1 LTPFPLTGTGG
12 HAATIAPRVV
22 VIDAAGNTAAYDLGT
37 AGISG
42 SISNYAG
49 STDVHEGF
57 VQMWVPFTFGMREPG
72 FTVRVEIRGT
82 PGLPGG
88 ATQVMGADEVFVHL
102 GPAPQHMAGTV
113 YQALGV
119 ALDDGAIANARATR
133 VPTTS
138 PATSGLPR
146 CPPSR
151 RRSRAWPRATS

>member
-1 LTPFPLTGTGG
+1 GG
-12 HAATIAPRVV
+12 QAATIAPRVV

-82 PGLPGG
+82 PSLPGG
-88 ATQVMGADEVFVHL
+88 DTQVMGADEVFVHL
-102 GPAPQHMAGTV
+102 RPPPHPLPATL
-113 YQALGV
+113 YQA
-119 ALDDGAIANARATR
+119 
-133 VPTTS
+133 
-138 PATSGLPR
+138 
-146 CPPSR
+146 
-151 RRSRAWPRATS
+151 